1 MSYRLSTTVPPTR
14 AAVLVV
20 SVLTADALLHLYW
33 ATGATWPAADEGSLS
48 RAVLGRDVP
57 FTPPVLLPLVAL
69 LLAAAALVGAHSR
82 RPGHRVLRLCTLAV
96 AAGLC
101 CAPSRGST
109 GCSPRRPAPPST
121 GSTLCST
128 PPCAPSWH
136 APPCAWRGGRT
147 RPVPV
152 ERPDDLTARLVRA
165 AQRGDTLAMA
175 ELLDLLAPYVGRVCA
190 PIALDQGADAA
201 QEALVAV
208 FRSLRTLKDPAA
220 LHGWVR
226 TIAVREAVRTA
237 HRSART
243 VPADLS
249 ALPARGDPQ
258 LSADIRDVL
267 DRLSPEHRAVLMLRD
282 VEGLDER
289 TAAAL
294 LGVRTGTV
302 KSRLHRARDTFRKAW
317 TS

>member
-1 MSYRLSTTVPPTR
+1 MRS
-14 AAVLVV
+14 
-20 SVLTADALLHLYW
+20 
-33 ATGATWPAADEGSLS
+33 
-48 RAVLGRDVP
+48 
-57 FTPPVLLPLVAL
+57 
-69 LLAAAALVGAHSR
+69 
-82 RPGHRVLRLCTLAV
+82 
-96 AAGLC
+96 
-101 CAPSRGST
+101 
-109 GCSPRRPAPPST
+109 
-121 GSTLCST
+121 
-128 PPCAPSWH
+128 
-136 APPCAWRGGRT
+136 
-147 RPVPV
+147 VPV
-152 ERPDDLTARLVRA
+152 ERPGDRTTRLVRA

-175 ELLDLLAPYVGRVCA
+175 ELLDLLAPYVGRICA
-190 PIALDQGADAA
+190 PIALDQKADAA

-208 FRSLRTLKDPAA
+208 FRSLPTLKDPAA

-226 TIAVREAVRTA
+226 AIAVREAVRTA
-237 HRSART
+237 QRAART

-249 ALPARGDPQ
+249 TLPARGDPQ

-267 DRLSPEHRAVLMLRD
+267 ERLSPEHRAVLMLRD